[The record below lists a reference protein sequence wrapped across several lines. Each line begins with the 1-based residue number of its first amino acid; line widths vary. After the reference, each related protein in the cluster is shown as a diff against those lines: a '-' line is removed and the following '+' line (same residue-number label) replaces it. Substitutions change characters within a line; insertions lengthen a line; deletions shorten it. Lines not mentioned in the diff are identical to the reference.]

1 MLAKSIDMLLF
12 FLVVA
17 TIALIAY
24 KAIELFF
31 GERFLKRPSP
41 AALAA
46 STEGKGKG
54 EVALAERKVAVD
66 EELERLEGGMAAM
79 ATLAAAAPFIGL
91 MGTVLHIVAALSRIS
106 GASLD
111 ISLISGP
118 IATALNSTLIGLA
131 SAVPAAIAYNM
142 FSRRIQVL
150 DNAARRVFER
160 ESAQGD
166 TK

>member
-1 MLAKSIDMLLF
+1 MLAKSIDVLLF
-12 FLVVA
+12 LLVVA
-17 TIALIAY
+17 TVALVAY
-24 KAIELFF
+24 KTIQLYM
-31 GERFLKRPSP
+31 GERWLKRPAP
-41 AALAA
+41 ATMAANKPNESKSLAQ
-46 STEGKGKG
+46 
-54 EVALAERKVAVD
+54 RRVAVD
-66 EELERLEGGMAAM
+66 EELERLEEGMAAM

-91 MGTVLHIVAALSRIS
+91 MGTVLHIVTALSRIS

-118 IATALNSTLIGLA
+118 IATALNSTLVGLA

-150 DNAARRVFER
+150 DNAARRVFEL
-160 ESAQGD
+160 ETAKGA